1 MASLIIEQVRKQSVV
16 EQLTIEQVELSGSQD
31 HDGWD
36 RFVTF
41 EASEAIGRWL
51 IESGRVNVPVAKL
64 TRADLE
70 NIATQAISRFIVLT
84 SEAIARKQPIPEF
97 LNPLWGA

>member
-1 MASLIIEQVRKQSVV
+1 MAPGIVDAVRHLSD
-16 EQLTIEQVELSGSQD
+16 EQLELSGSQD
-31 HDGWD
+31 HDAWD
-36 RFVTF
+36 RLVTF

-51 IESGRVNVPVAKL
+51 IESGRVNVAVAKL
-64 TRADLE
+64 TRSDLE

-84 SEAIARKQPIPEF
+84 SEAIARKKPVPEF

>member
-1 MASLIIEQVRKQSVV
+1 MASIVKEVASVV
-16 EQLTIEQVELSGSQD
+16 VNLTDEQLTLSGSQD

-51 IESGRVNVPVAKL
+51 IESGRVNVVVAKL
-64 TRADLE
+64 TRSDLE
-70 NIATQAISRFIVLT
+70 NIATQAICRFIVLT
-84 SEAIARKQPIPEF
+84 SEAIARKQPVPEF